1 MKTCL
6 KYVSFLV
13 AMAESLDERFCRGF
27 FTPEDLEKQQQ
38 GNMNGNEEELETV
51 TESITAVT
59 YDMITS
65 EQNIPESRTLTS
77 EECRVLLVR
86 QTGIDKY
93 HISNDD
99 LVGTDVYG
107 TTESEEFSILFDYLD
122 VETFISTN

>member
-1 MKTCL
+1 
-6 KYVSFLV
+6 
-13 AMAESLDERFCRGF
+13 MAESLDERFCRGF